1 MTKFFGRDARCAD
14 DQPMTDD
21 RVSVSP
27 EPRVA
32 IAVPCF
38 KQEVFLFECLNSLV
52 AQTMPSWQAFVVDD
66 CSPIAAADRIV
77 SSYGDPRICYIRHDV
92 NSGLSASRNTGLQ
105 AGHAQFVLCIDADD
119 FLHPDFLSATLEA
132 IEKQHADCA
141 YTEFQCV
148 GVSNY
153 LWFTQ
158 EPKSAGDLARE
169 QWLPGPGVTMRRSVW
184 EAVGGY
190 STDLRYNEDLDFWIA
205 ALQRGVSV
213 ARVPRPL
220 YFYRRHGHSMTATQP
235 ENERITREVILKR
248 HAAFFAGGDRVRQFR
263 AAGLVAA
270 AYAHRDLGHRWQSI
284 VLTARAISVDPELF
298 FPETKTAVRRFARK
312 IKRNVRATIRRAG
325 QILVS
330 TSNKQIN
337 LPPLDWDTQ
346 APIIH
351 NLYGH
356 RSQDYPVLGCVI
368 DKITARSVLEIGCGS
383 GRLVPVYLT
392 HNVQTIWLQDVS
404 ERALDLCRQR
414 FFCQKQI
421 RYIHGN
427 MQSIP
432 ISAAPD
438 LIVANRV
445 LQHILDEGQFNDIMS
460 YLTSMARYFYVN
472 EAGIEEAISINW
484 PYLKGRDYIQIFR
497 DLGWHLADRGGLT
510 AEDGTRQTWMLFAT
524 ENKVGDPAPSVQ
536 QVGTLEMQHPE

>member
-1 MTKFFGRDARCAD
+1 VT
-14 DQPMTDD
+14 
-21 RVSVSP
+21 
-27 EPRVA
+27 VA
-32 IAVPCF
+32 IPSF
-38 KQEVFLFECLNSLV
+38 KQEVFLFECLNSLI

-66 CSPIAAADRIV
+66 CSPTATAHRIV
-77 SSYGDPRICYIRHDV
+77 SSYDDPRIRCIRHDV

-105 AGHAQFVLCIDADD
+105 AGHAPFVLCIDADD

-132 IEKQHADCA
+132 IEKRDVDCA
-141 YTEFQCV
+141 YTEFQCI
-148 GVSNY
+148 GLSNY

-205 ALQRGVSV
+205 ALQQDVSV

-235 ENERITREVILKR
+235 ENERITRELILKR
-248 HAAFFAGGDRVRQFR
+248 HTAFFAGRDRVRSFR

-270 AYAHRDLGHRWQSI
+270 AYAHRVLGHRWQSI
-284 VLTARAISVDPELF
+284 MLRARAISVDPKLLF
-298 FPETKTAVRRFARK
+298 SETKTAVRGVARE
-312 IKRNVRATIRRAG
+312 IKSNVQATIRRAR
-325 QILVS
+325 QIHMS
-330 TSNKQIN
+330 RSNEQIN

-346 APIIH
+346 ASTLH
-351 NLYGH
+351 NQYGH
-356 RSQDYPVLGCVI
+356 LSHDFPVLGSVI
-368 DKITARSVLEIGCGS
+368 DKTTARSVLEIGCGS
-383 GRLVPVYLT
+383 GRLVPVYLA
-392 HNVQTIWLQDVS
+392 HNVQTVWLQDLS

-414 FFCQKQI
+414 FFCQKHI

-427 MQSIP
+427 VRSVP

-445 LQHILDEGQFNDIMS
+445 LQHILDEGQLKEIMS
-460 YLTSMARYFYVN
+460 YLVSMTRYFYVN

-497 DLGWHLADRGGLT
+497 ELGWHVADRGELT
-510 AEDGTRQTWMLFAT
+510 AEDGARQKWMLFAT
-524 ENKVGDPAPSVQ
+524 EKKVGDPAPSVQ
-536 QVGTLEMQHPE
+536 QLGTIEMQQPE